1 MTEILN
7 PDDFALSFSEEVNEG
22 LTAKIQSVFPDTTAA
37 ELKAF
42 AANVLIG
49 HIPARKLN
57 ECVGDTFE
65 LCGFYVKDVLL
76 VGGNQKR
83 NGKYTVLFGHS
94 GKEPRAYATTSDKIY
109 EALSKIIAVYGNASD
124 WKQGIPV
131 RIRVNTLESGN
142 KTYSLE
148 VI

>member
-1 MTEILN
+1 MTDILN
-7 PDDFALSFSEEVNEG
+7 QDDFALSFSEEVDEG

-65 LCGFYVKDVLL
+65 LCGFYVKDVML
-76 VGGNQKR
+76 VAGNQ
-83 NGKYTVLFGHS
+83 KYTVLFGHC

-109 EALSKIIAVYGNASD
+109 EALSKIIAVYGSASD